1 MDEAASDVAS
11 VFQSPSVDSLSG
23 LAVDASED
31 RSCSWLNVSSGVG
44 SESMGEAEE
53 SEMEY
58 EIPHSLSRGPVR
70 LTPTKAQSKDVR
82 GQGGTEYSPVSDSSV
97 PPDSHMTD
105 TDSPIDV
112 PDLGETESLHVIA
125 PVTLIDSQTPTQAQ
139 GPERQELREKNMT
152 VQCVLCK
159 PKIRILSTSKNSTS
173 NLKKHLERKHASM
186 YLKSKGGIVVP
197 NGPTTSNSSREPRYK
212 KSKLENL
219 NQITSQP
226 KVNALVFNFMIEDVQ
241 SLSVLEQP
249 AFRKLIDGLSGGKLS
264 MTKNTFID
272 RLEMAYSKMKEEL
285 KEKLDSVQSVCTT
298 ADIWSAH
305 NRSYI
310 GITCHWFE
318 KNELERKSA
327 ALACARIRGAHT
339 FDKIAAKIH
348 EIHVAYNIENKLQ
361 AIVTDNGSKFVKVF
375 NEFSKVDNEEIA
387 EDDIVEFQDVGIIL
401 DGADE
406 AMHHVVLP
414 HQRCASHALNL
425 IASQDLAHVLSQGE
439 TARVYF
445 SAMGKCYAIWN
456 GVHQSPLS
464 IVAMED
470 MEKMKLTAPCVTRWT
485 YEYSAIEKIVSLP
498 EAKLM
503 DACDSLGVPRMLSY
517 EIAFLK
523 EYTDIFKPLSFALEL
538 FQGEQKCFLGLVIPT
553 VLTLKKKLCEKKAVA
568 LYLFDVINPVL
579 EAIETRFKQLF
590 ASLDAKLATA
600 TTPQFRLWWLP
611 ETERDDMHLTLV
623 AEANRI
629 EPSDGAPIG
638 SDEVQSEDEFFSFGP
653 GIGNSDT
660 EEEVRRYLEG
670 TSKNLGCL
678 KLFPRVRKLFL
689 KYNTILPSSAPVERL
704 FSHNGIILTPQGNGL
719 TDEQFEQ
726 VLLLRYNSKIFP
738 E

>member
-1 MDEAASDVAS
+1 MDT
-11 VFQSPSVDSLSG
+11 G
-23 LAVDASED
+23 TLATSF
-31 RSCSWLNVSSGVG
+31 
-44 SESMGEAEE
+44 
-53 SEMEY
+53 
-58 EIPHSLSRGPVR
+58 
-70 LTPTKAQSKDVR
+70 
-82 GQGGTEYSPVSDSSV
+82 
-97 PPDSHMTD
+97 
-105 TDSPIDV
+105 
-112 PDLGETESLHVIA
+112 HVWQYRHHFIFK
-125 PVTLIDSQTPTQAQ
+125 
-139 GPERQELREKNMT
+139 ELRDKNMT

-186 YLKSKGGIVVP
+186 YLKSKGGVDGS
-197 NGPTTSNSSREPRYK
+197 NGPTTSDSSREPRYK

-219 NQITSQP
+219 NQITSQS
-226 KVNALVFNFMIEDVQ
+226 KVNALVFNFMVEDAQ

-249 AFRKLIDGLSGGKLS
+249 AFRKLIDGLSGGKMS
-264 MTKNTFID
+264 MTKNTFIS
-272 RLEMAYSKMKEEL
+272 RLEMAYSRMKEEL

-310 GITCHWFE
+310 GMTCHWFE

-339 FDKIAAKIH
+339 LDKIAAKIH
-348 EIHVAYNIENKLQ
+348 EIHVAYNLENKLQ

-375 NEFSKVDNEEIA
+375 KDFSKGDDEENA
-387 EDDIVEFQDVGIIL
+387 EDDIVEFQDVGTIL
-401 DGADE
+401 DREDE
-406 AMHHVVLP
+406 TMQLFLYR

-425 IASQDLAHVLSQGE
+425 IATEDLAHILSQGE

-445 SAMGKCYAIWN
+445 SSMGKCYAIWN
-456 GVHQSPLS
+456 GVHQSPLA
-464 IVAMED
+464 IAAMED
-470 MEKMKLTAPCVTRWT
+470 IEKMKLTAPCVSRWI
-485 YEYSAIEKIVSLP
+485 YEYAAVEKIVSLP
-498 EAKLM
+498 ETKLM
-503 DACDSLGVPRMLSY
+503 DACDSLGIPRMLSY

-523 EYTDIFKPLSFALEL
+523 EYIDVFKPLSFALEL

-553 VLTLKKKLCEKKAVA
+553 VLTLKKKLCEKKTLA

-579 EAIETRFKQLF
+579 EAIDSRFKQLF
-590 ASLDAKLATA
+590 ASMDAKIATA

-611 ETERDDMHLTLV
+611 ETERDEMHLMLV

-629 EPSDGAPIG
+629 EPSEGAPIG

-653 GIGNSDT
+653 GTGNSDT
-660 EEEVRRYLEG
+660 EEEIRRYLEG

-678 KLFPRVRKLFL
+678 KYFPRVRKLFL

-704 FSHNGIILTPQGNGL
+704 FSHNGNILTPQRNGL
-719 TDEQFEQ
+719 TDDQFEQ
-726 VLLLRYNSKIFP
+726 VILLRYNSKLFP